1 MATIDRSRTEML
13 SINIDYGVLVLIK
26 GDNPALDSMEPISNE
41 VAIRLLKVFGKDTG
55 KVDVTFVIDEEG
67 RTLKDITVR
76 RKGGI
81 DGPRAPTVMESE
93 EIAEL
98 MEEYRGTRLMDAYK
112 GEKAAFRASISKED
126 IKVYLERILR
136 NGVVTTRGS
145 ITSVSTGRTKE
156 MSADDSTALADALGQ
171 LNSKGVL
178 KRILDLD
185 NMIRNDE
192 DDEDAAYRSKKVEE
206 LIDRLQ
212 LKYFGMGEDR

>member
-41 VAIRLLKVFGKDTG
+41 VAIRLLKVFGKDTK
-55 KVDVTFVIDEEG
+55 KVDVTFIIDEEG

-76 RKGGI
+76 RKMGI
-81 DGPRAPTVMESE
+81 DGPRAPTVIESE

-98 MEEYRGTRLMDAYK
+98 MEEYNGARLMDAYK

-145 ITSVSTGRTKE
+145 ITNVSTGRTKE

>member
-1 MATIDRSRTEML
+1 MATIDKSKTETL

-93 EIAEL
+93 GIAEL
-98 MEEYRGTRLMDAYK
+98 MEEYRGARLMDAYK

>member
-98 MEEYRGTRLMDAYK
+98 MEEYRGARLMDAYK

>member
-1 MATIDRSRTEML
+1 MATIDKSKTETL

-98 MEEYRGTRLMDAYK
+98 MEEYRGARLMDAYK